1 MKSPS
6 MGRRPAVVE
15 TSPSTEI
22 VSDDTNGEVESSSS
36 LTTAQRLAAS
46 TAVAT
51 EVLPDPYAKEA
62 KHFTEIRVLN
72 RDVS

>member
-1 MKSPS
+1 

-15 TSPSTEI
+15 TPAPTEI
-22 VSDDTNGEVESSSS
+22 VSDETDGEVESSSS

-46 TAVAT
+46 TAVAN